1 MHRLG
6 VPLADSTGVLWGLFL
21 AGSLSVTIV
30 LVAFV
35 AATALSQR
43 QRGQMRQAQ
52 AVLVARAH
60 EEERAWV
67 ASELHDDVL
76 QRIAL
81 VRAEVESLWEAPE
94 PRSADSL
101 ENHVRGINA
110 ELVDLAVAVR
120 RIAMRLHP
128 TVVDQVGLVS
138 ALQALADEVE
148 RGSDLD
154 VRLSAD
160 GDTGAVP
167 PETARAAYRIAQESL
182 RNAVKHSGARVA
194 TVGVRVTDG
203 TLTISIHDDGQGFDT
218 SVKRREGLGLASLQ
232 ERALCVGGQA
242 EVRSRPG
249 AGTTIDA
256 RLPFKTR

>member
-1 MHRLG
+1 M
-6 VPLADSTGVLWGLFL
+6 
-21 AGSLSVTIV
+21 TIV

-35 AATALSQR
+35 AATALAQR

-76 QRIAL
+76 QRVAL
-81 VRAEVESLWEAPE
+81 VRAEIESLWEASE
-94 PRSADSL
+94 PRSADAL
-101 ENHVRGINA
+101 EDRLRGINA

-120 RIAMRLHP
+120 RIAVRLHP

-138 ALQALADEVE
+138 ALQSLADEVE

-154 VRLSAD
+154 VRLTAD
-160 GDTGAVP
+160 GDTATVP
-167 PETARAAYRIAQESL
+167 ADTARAAYRIAQESL
-182 RNAVKHSGARVA
+182 RNAVKHSGARIA
-194 TVGVRVTDG
+194 TIGVRVTER
-203 TLTISIHDDGQGFDT
+203 TLSLSVHDDGRGFDT
-218 SVKRREGLGLASLQ
+218 NVKRVDGLGLASLQ
-232 ERALCVGGQA
+232 ERALCVGGKA

-256 RLPFKTR
+256 TLPLPVR